1 MHSDLA
7 QQKKILRNEARAR
20 RAALAAACPDFAAR
34 IADQIVSLDIP
45 PASIVSSYV
54 ALEGEADPKLLA
66 DALAIRGHEV
76 CFPRVHQKAQPLH
89 FHTAMPGEHFVKSA
103 FGVLE
108 PRSDWPLATPSVLLV
123 PLLAFDRDGYRL
135 GYGGGFY
142 DRTLASLRA
151 RGRITAIG
159 IAFAGLEVAAVPHDA
174 SDQKLDMLVTE
185 RGVRRFSVI

>member
-7 QQKKILRNEARAR
+7 QQKKILRNEARER

-34 IADQIVSLDIP
+34 IADQVFAFEIP
-45 PASIVSSYV
+45 AGSIVSSYM

-66 DALAIRGHEV
+66 DALAIRGHEI

-89 FHTAMPGEHFVKSA
+89 FHTAVPGEHFVKSA

-108 PRSDWPLATPSVLLV
+108 PRSDWPLATPQVLLV
-123 PLLAFDRDGYRL
+123 PLLAFDRNGCRL

-142 DRTLASLRA
+142 DRTLAHLRA
-151 RGRITAIG
+151 KATITAIG
-159 IAFAGLEVAAVPHDA
+159 IAFAGLEVPAVPHDA

-185 RGVRRFSVI
+185 RNVRRFPVI